1 MTLMEIEGLF
11 EAKFIK
17 RPNRYLAICE
27 IEGIET
33 EVHVHD
39 PGRLKELLYEGN
51 KCLVKHSPGPKRKTS
66 WDMIAAQK
74 GAEFVLIHSGY
85 HRYIAQA
92 ILENEDINPFGAFS
106 EMKAEA
112 KIGHSRI
119 DFLAKTRLTGET
131 LWIEVKGCSLSENGV
146 ALFPDAPT
154 ERGTRHL
161 RTLMEIKESGERAGV
176 LLLILSESEIFMP
189 KADTDPKFSAAFYE
203 AMAKGIDIYPVKV
216 LLTSEGKLQY
226 KGLIKIKDVVYE

>member
-1 MTLMEIEGLF
+1 MTLFEIENLV

-27 IEGIET
+27 VAGVET

-39 PGRLKELLYEGN
+39 PGRLKELLFEGN
-51 KCLVKHSPGPKRKTS
+51 KCLVKHAPGPKRKTS
-66 WDMIAAQK
+66 WDMIAAK
-74 GAEFVLIHSGY
+74 KDSEFVLIHSGY
-85 HRYIAQA
+85 HRYIAEA
-92 ILENEDINPFGAFS
+92 ILKNGDINPFGSFS

-119 DFLAKTRLTGET
+119 DFLAKSNLTGEPI
-131 LWIEVKGCSLSENGV
+131 WIEVKGCSLSENGV
-146 ALFPDAPT
+146 AMFPDAPT

-161 RTLMEIKESGERAGV
+161 KTLMEIIATGERAGV
-176 LLLILSESEIFMP
+176 LLLILSESDVFMP
-189 KADTDPKFSAAFYE
+189 KADTDPKFNAAFYE
-203 AMAKGIDIYPVKV
+203 ALDQGVEIFPVKV

-226 KGLIKIKDVVYE
+226 KGLIKIKDVNYE